1 MFPRG
6 CAAAPHTGALNQSR
20 FPLLAGRAAASSAP
34 PARCGPA
41 NGKRKHSSPPGTLFL
56 YWQCLAER
64 YSAAYAMEEKFMAQS
79 PTGAGPQGRGTAKR
93 AGGWV
98 KIIPQVERQSLR
110 CSFAVQRKIRRS
122 SHWHGAS
129 HRGAR
134 PQAAGGTAM
143 GGGWDSIINQKYT
156 LHKKKGP
163 ASPAGAFLYVPVSR

>member
-20 FPLLAGRAAASSAP
+20 FPLLAGCAAASSAP
-34 PARCGPA
+34 PARCGTVP
-41 NGKRKHSSPPGTLFL
+41 GKGSSPRPREPFSF

-122 SHWHGAS
+122 SHWHGA
-129 HRGAR
+129 
-134 PQAAGGTAM
+134 PTGGTAM
-143 GGGWDSIINQKYT
+143 GGGWVWIIIFAD
-156 LHKKKGP
+156 KKAP
-163 ASPAGAFLYVPVSR
+163 ASPAGAFLYVPVSP